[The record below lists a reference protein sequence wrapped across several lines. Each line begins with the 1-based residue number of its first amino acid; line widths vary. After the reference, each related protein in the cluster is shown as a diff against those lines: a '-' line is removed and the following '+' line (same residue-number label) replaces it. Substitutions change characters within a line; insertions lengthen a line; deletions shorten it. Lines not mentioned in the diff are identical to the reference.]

1 MKKQTNYLNQLL
13 KKRVVVITTD
23 AKKLEGILIR
33 VTKYELFLEQIKDNE
48 RTGQVFVCFKHAV
61 KYLRYQK

>member
-1 MKKQTNYLNQLL
+1 MKEQTNYFNQLL
-13 KKRVVVITTD
+13 NKRVVVITTD

-48 RTGQVFVCFKHAV
+48 KTGQVFICFKHAV

>member
-1 MKKQTNYLNQLL
+1 MKEQTNYFNQLL
-13 KKRVVVITTD
+13 NKRVVVITTN
-23 AKKLEGILIR
+23 AKKLEGILIK

-48 RTGQVFVCFKHAV
+48 KTGQVFICFKHAV

>member
-1 MKKQTNYLNQLL
+1 MKEQTNYFNQLL
-13 KKRVVVITTD
+13 NKRVVVITTD
-23 AKKLEGILIR
+23 AKRLEGLLIR

-48 RTGQVFVCFKHAV
+48 RTGQVFICFKHAV

>member
-1 MKKQTNYLNQLL
+1 MKEQTNYFNQLL
-13 KKRVVVITTD
+13 NKHVVVITTD
-23 AKKLEGILIR
+23 AKRLEGLLIR

-48 RTGQVFVCFKHAV
+48 RTGQVFICFKHAV

>member
-1 MKKQTNYLNQLL
+1 MKKQTNDLNSLL
-13 KKRVVVITTD
+13 KKRVVVITID

-48 RTGQVFVCFKHAV
+48 CTGYVFVCFKHAI
-61 KYLRYQK
+61 KYIRYQK